1 MVERKIHNTEN
12 LRIQSKISNVEICED
27 RLISLQSRLEELFQG
42 IDNLNKLMTSEDE
55 PATKFVRS

>member
-12 LRIQSKISNVEICED
+12 LRIQAKISNVEICED
-27 RLISLQSRLEELFQG
+27 RLISLQGRLEELFQG
-42 IDNLNKLMTSEDE
+42 IDNLNKLITSDDE

>member
-1 MVERKIHNTEN
+1 MVERKIHNVEN
-12 LRIQSKISNVEICED
+12 LRIQAKISNVEICED
-27 RLISLQSRLEELFQG
+27 RLISLQGRLEELFQG